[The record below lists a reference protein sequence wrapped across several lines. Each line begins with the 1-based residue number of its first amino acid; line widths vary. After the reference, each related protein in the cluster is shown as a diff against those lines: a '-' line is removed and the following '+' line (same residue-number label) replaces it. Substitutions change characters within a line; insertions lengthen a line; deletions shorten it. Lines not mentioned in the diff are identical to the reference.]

1 MVRRDISIRERL
13 RKSAQRLRV
22 ADQVILVLYC
32 QERLLARLGSSQY
45 RERFLLKGG
54 LFLFARAQQT
64 KGAIPRPTRDIDFV
78 GRDVPN
84 SPEALARIFA
94 TVCAI
99 ELDDGVIFDLATMK
113 AEVINL
119 HREFEGVRLRIAAK
133 LGTTRSTVQVDVSFG
148 DVVTP
153 APETMDFPTL
163 LPDVSA
169 PHILS
174 YSNESVIAEKL
185 HAIIT
190 IALLN
195 DRMKDFYDIV
205 VLARGFPFDGSML
218 THAVHN
224 TFIAR
229 NTPWLNDPEALRP
242 AFGHDNRLRD
252 VWRAYLARE
261 RLEDAPRNFDEAVAE
276 VHVLAAPV
284 YAACREGSDFH
295 GTWDP
300 VRFRWLTR
308 AS

>member
-1 MVRRDISIRERL
+1 VVRRDISIRERL

-22 ADQVILVLYC
+22 TDQVILVLYC

-64 KGAIPRPTRDIDFV
+64 EGARPRPTRDIDFV

-84 SPEALARIFA
+84 TPEALARIFSA
-94 TVCAI
+94 VCAI
-99 ELDDGVIFDLATMK
+99 ELDDGVVFDLATMK
-113 AEVINL
+113 AEGINL
-119 HREFEGVRLRIAAK
+119 HREFEGVRLRIVAQ
-133 LGTTRSTVQVDVSFG
+133 LGTSRSTVQVDVSFG

-153 APETMDFPTL
+153 GPEPMDFPTL
-163 LPDVSA
+163 LPDVAA

-174 YSNESVIAEKL
+174 YSTESVIAEKL
-185 HAIIT
+185 HAVIT

-195 DRMKDFYDIV
+195 DRMKDFYDIM
-205 VLARGFPFDGSML
+205 VLARGLPFDGPAL
-218 THAVHN
+218 THAVRN

-229 NTPWLNDPEALRP
+229 NTPWLDDPVALRP
-242 AFGHDNRLRD
+242 AFGHDDRLRD

-261 RLEDAPRNFDEAVAE
+261 RLEDAPRDFDEAVAE
-276 VHVLAAPV
+276 VHALTAPV
-284 YAACREGSDFH
+284 YAACREGSDLH

-300 VRFRWLTR
+300 VRFRWLIR
-308 AS
+308 AP